1 MVAPKLQARVG
12 AIGDVHAEDRL
23 LECALRTLS
32 EAGATT
38 TLCVGDLADGTG
50 SLGRSLQL
58 LRDANAHVVRGNH
71 ERWLLGGT
79 MRDVPNATDLS
90 TLSPEERRYLES
102 IPATLQFSTPFGGLL
117 LCHGMGPNDMAKV
130 TPDDY
135 GYALESNDE
144 LQKLITDPRIRFV
157 VNGHSHRAMVRHF
170 PGLTVINAGT
180 LKADDDPCSLLID
193 FDAEEVSLFTWDG
206 DVFVLH
212 RVDELR
218 AR

>member
-1 MVAPKLQARVG
+1 MVARNLHGRVG

-23 LECALRTLS
+23 LERALHALS
-32 EAGATT
+32 MAGATT

-50 SLGRSLQL
+50 SLGRSVQL

-90 TLSPEERRYLES
+90 TVSAEEQTYLAGL
-102 IPATLQFSTPFGGLL
+102 PMTLTFSTPFGELL

-144 LQKLITDPRIRFV
+144 LQRLIADPQTRFV

-170 PGLTVINAGT
+170 PELTVINAGT
-180 LKADDDPCSLLID
+180 LKADNDPCALLID

-206 DVFVLH
+206 DAFALH
-212 RVDELR
+212 HVNALR

>member
-1 MVAPKLQARVG
+1 MIARKLQARVG
-12 AIGDVHAEDRL
+12 VIGDVHAEDRL
-23 LECALRTLS
+23 LERALRTLS
-32 EAGATT
+32 AAGATA

-50 SLGRSLQL
+50 SLGRSVQL

-90 TLSPEERRYLES
+90 TLSAEEQKYLAD
-102 IPATLQFSTPFGGLL
+102 IPVTLEFSTPFGGLL

-144 LQKLITDPRIRFV
+144 LQKLIADPRIRFV

-170 PGLTVINAGT
+170 PELTVINAGT
-180 LKADDDPCSLLID
+180 LKADNDPCSLLID
-193 FDAEEVSLFTWDG
+193 FDAGEVSLFTWERDA
-206 DVFVLH
+206 FVLH
-212 RVDELR
+212 HVDALEPR
-218 AR
+218 